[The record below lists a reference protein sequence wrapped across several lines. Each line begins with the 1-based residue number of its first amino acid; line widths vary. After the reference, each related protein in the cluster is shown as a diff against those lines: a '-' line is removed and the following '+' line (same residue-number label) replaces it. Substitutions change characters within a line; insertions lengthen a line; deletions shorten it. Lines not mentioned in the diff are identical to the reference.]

1 MDRQELIDLYAAG
14 NRDFSGVHLDG
25 VNLRGAD
32 LSRADLSRADL
43 SKADLSGAT
52 LYRVDLYEA
61 DLSGANLR
69 GAAVTV
75 EQLAE
80 ARSLDGAILPNGTT
94 AQRNRRMRKQTK
106 RHWN

>member
-1 MDRQELIDLYAAG
+1 MERQELIDLYAAG

-25 VNLRGAD
+25 VNLRGV
-32 LSRADLSRADL
+32 DLSRADL
-43 SKADLSGAT
+43 SKANLSRADLSGAT

-61 DLSGANLR
+61 DLSEANLR

-80 ARSLDGAILPNGTT
+80 AKSLNGAILPNGTI
-94 AQRNRRMRKQTK
+94 ARRNRRLRKQMK
-106 RHWN
+106 RRWN

>member
-1 MDRQELIDLYAAG
+1 MNRKKLIDLYAAG

-25 VNLRGAD
+25 ANLRGVD
-32 LSRADLSRADL
+32 LSRADLSKANL

-61 DLSGANLR
+61 DLSEANLR

-80 ARSLDGAILPNGTT
+80 ARSLNGAILPDGTT
-94 AQRNRRMRKQTK
+94 ARRNRRMQRQIK
-106 RHWN
+106 RRWN

>member
-1 MDRQELIDLYAAG
+1 MDKQELIDLYAAG
-14 NRDFSGVHLDG
+14 ARDFSGIHLDG
-25 VNLRGAD
+25 VNLRGI
-32 LSRADLSRADL
+32 DLSRADL
-43 SKADLSGAT
+43 SKANLSRADLSGAT

-80 ARSLDGAILPNGTT
+80 ARSLDGAILPDGTV
-94 AQRNRRMRKQTK
+94 ARRNRRMRRQMK
-106 RHWN
+106 RRWN